1 MTNEGELEE
10 LPSLPAEEGQ
20 EHSNAYWET
29 SDEEEPQ
36 EALSSPP
43 TCGRGSCDPEAP
55 QMISEEEPEE
65 VLKQLLCDG
74 EAEGSSACL
83 EMRDEEEPQ
92 EDLSLPPESGSVS
105 GKVETLQMNRE
116 EESEEL
122 ISSLLTYD
130 GQGAELPAY
139 GNQKCSC
146 VMCSSKDVPE
156 GPEASTASSQAR
168 DTMDTVD
175 LGNNSSSG
183 KLKRKRS
190 KSA

>member
-92 EDLSLPPESGSVS
+92 EDLSLPPESGS
-105 GKVETLQMNRE
+105 
-116 EESEEL
+116 
-122 ISSLLTYD
+122 
-130 GQGAELPAY
+130 GAELPAY

>member
-74 EAEGSSACL
+74 E
-83 EMRDEEEPQ
+83 
-92 EDLSLPPESGSVS
+92 VS